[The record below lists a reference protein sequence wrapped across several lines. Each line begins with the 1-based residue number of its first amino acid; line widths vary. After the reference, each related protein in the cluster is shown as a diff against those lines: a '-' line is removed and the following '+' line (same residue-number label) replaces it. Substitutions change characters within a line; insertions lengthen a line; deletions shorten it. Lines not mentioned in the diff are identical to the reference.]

1 MHDLPP
7 RWSSDIAEAHLVVRK
22 YLYWVYVGY
31 DRCGNAND
39 DKLWGEVDW
48 IIHVDA
54 ACFCVSCFSPV
65 FPSTFRRETVMCN
78 VSTYKSMRDTWMWH
92 LPTYFESFNAV
103 PLSTR
108 RHSCLLVRTP
118 GHRSWGCWFD
128 DGRSGFPVF
137 SSVKREIYLGIL
149 FLKIFLLF
157 SFFCYSWN
165 VKVAKR

>member
-1 MHDLPP
+1 MWKREWWQTL
-7 RWSSDIAEAHLVVRK
+7 RGSWLNYTCRRRVLLRF
-22 YLYWVYVGY
+22 L
-31 DRCGNAND
+31 
-39 DKLWGEVDW
+39 
-48 IIHVDA
+48 
-54 ACFCVSCFSPV
+54 FFSCFPFHVSPWN
-65 FPSTFRRETVMCN
+65 TVMCN